1 MPKFA
6 LRYPFFI
13 LMLCLVVTLVGTVT
27 VARMPV
33 DLFPPIDMPVVV
45 VATFYNG
52 MPPEQIEADITNTFE
67 RFFTLAANV
76 DHSESRSLTGVS
88 LIKIYFK
95 PGTDP
100 NAALSNI
107 ANLAMADLRRLP
119 PGTLAAC
126 GAGHDSFHA
135 AGLPGHAEGPG
146 AERDAA
152 QGPGAIRG
160 AQPDLERAGRLG
172 SAALRR
178 NLPPDP
184 DLRRSAQARSAQP
197 EPE

>member
-13 LMLCLVVTLVGTVT
+13 LMLCLIVALVGTVT

-76 DHSESRSLTGVS
+76 DHSESRSLTRWA
-88 LIKIYFK
+88 
-95 PGTDP
+95 PT
-100 NAALSNI
+100 AL
-107 ANLAMADLRRLP
+107 APRAVLPLVARR
-119 PGTLAAC
+119 
-126 GAGHDSFHA
+126 
-135 AGLPGHAEGPG
+135 
-146 AERDAA
+146 
-152 QGPGAIRG
+152 
-160 AQPDLERAGRLG
+160 
-172 SAALRR
+172 
-178 NLPPDP
+178 
-184 DLRRSAQARSAQP
+184 
-197 EPE
+197 